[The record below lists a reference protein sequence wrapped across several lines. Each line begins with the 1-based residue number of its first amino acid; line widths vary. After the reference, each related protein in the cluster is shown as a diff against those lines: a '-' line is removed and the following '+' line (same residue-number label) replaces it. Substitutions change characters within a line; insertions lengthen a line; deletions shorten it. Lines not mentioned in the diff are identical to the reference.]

1 MEEAYSN
8 FGKSLK
14 EEESCYD
21 RMKELKAF
29 DDTKAGVKGL
39 ADSGLLK
46 LPRIFV
52 LPPEKLVE
60 EEKLIVLDNSTCCGH
75 GDHETVPVIDLQ
87 GMENQRTEIVDEVR
101 RASETMGFFQLLNHG
116 IPKNVME
123 KAMKGL
129 AGFHEQ
135 DSELKKKFY
144 TRELSKRVKFYS
156 NVDFYQSDSARWQD
170 TLNCA
175 MLSPD
180 PVDPRELPDVC
191 RDILVEYTEY
201 ITKLGDTLAELL
213 SDALGLKPDHLKV
226 MDCTKFLSILS
237 QYYPACPEPKLTLG
251 ASKHTDPTFFT
262 VLLKGQVDGLQ
273 VFYKNQWIAVKPL
286 PGALLVNV
294 GDLLQLISNDK
305 FKSVP
310 HRVVSSG
317 VGPRISVASFFATSF
332 IKSTKLYGPIKE
344 LISDENGKVYKDIL
358 LADYMEHY
366 YANGREHK
374 GAHALAAFK
383 M

>member
-1 MEEAYSN
+1 MEEAYN
-8 FGKSLK
+8 NVEKSLK
-14 EEESCYD
+14 EDESCYD
-21 RMKELKAF
+21 RLKELKAF

-60 EEKLIVLDNSTCCGH
+60 EEKLIVIDDSTCNP
-75 GDHETVPVIDLQ
+75 GDHETIPVIDLK
-87 GMENQRTEIVDEVR
+87 GMENQRMQIVDEVR

-123 KAMKGL
+123 EAMKGL

-144 TRELSKRVKFYS
+144 TRELSRRVKFYS
-156 NVDFYQSDSARWQD
+156 NVDFYESDSARWQD

-180 PVDPRELPDVC
+180 PIDPRELPDVC
-191 RDILVEYTEY
+191 RDILVEFTEY

-213 SDALGLKPDHLKV
+213 SEALGLKRDHLKG
-226 MDCTKFLSILS
+226 MDCTKFLSILT

-262 VLLKGQVDGLQ
+262 VLLKGQVDSLQ
-273 VFYKNQWIAVKPL
+273 IFYKNQWIAVKPL

-310 HRVVSSG
+310 HRVVSSEA
-317 VGPRISVASFFATSF
+317 GPRISVASFFATSF

-344 LISDENGKVYKDIL
+344 LISDENGKLYKDITL
-358 LADYMEHY
+358 TDYMQHY
-366 YANGREHK
+366 YVNSRDHK
-374 GAHALAAFK
+374 AAHALAAFK

>member
-52 LPPEKLVE
+52 LPPEKIVE

-191 RDILVEYTEY
+191 
-201 ITKLGDTLAELL
+201 
-213 SDALGLKPDHLKV
+213 
-226 MDCTKFLSILS
+226 
-237 QYYPACPEPKLTLG
+237 
-251 ASKHTDPTFFT
+251 
-262 VLLKGQVDGLQ
+262 
-273 VFYKNQWIAVKPL
+273 
-286 PGALLVNV
+286 
-294 GDLLQLISNDK
+294 SNDR

-317 VGPRISVASFFATSF
+317 VGPRISVASFFAISF

-344 LISDENGKVYKDIL
+344 LIT
-358 LADYMEHY
+358 
-366 YANGREHK
+366 NGREHK
-374 GAHALAAFK
+374 GAHALVAFK

>member
-8 FGKSLK
+8 FEKSLK
-14 EEESCYD
+14 EDESCYD
-21 RMKELKAF
+21 RMKDLKAF
-29 DDTKAGVKGL
+29 DDTKTGVKGL

-46 LPRIFV
+46 IPRIFV

-60 EEKLIVLDNSTCCGH
+60 EEKLIVIDSH
-75 GDHETVPVIDLQ
+75 GDHEAIPVIDLER
-87 GMENQRTEIVDEVR
+87 MENQRMQIVDEVR

-123 KAMKGL
+123 EAMKGL
-129 AGFHEQ
+129 ARFHEQ
-135 DSELKKKFY
+135 DSELKKEFY

-201 ITKLGDTLAELL
+201 ITKLGNTLAELL
-213 SDALGLKPDHLKV
+213 SEALGLKQDHLKG
-226 MDCTKFLSILS
+226 MDCTKFLSILA

-262 VLLKGQVDGLQ
+262 VLLRGQVDGLQ
-273 VFYKNQWIAVKPL
+273 MFYKNQWIAVKPL

-310 HRVVSSG
+310 HRVVSS
-317 VGPRISVASFFATSF
+317 VAGPRISVASFFATSF

-344 LISDENGKVYKDIL
+344 LIYDENGKVYKDISL
-358 LADYMEHY
+358 TDYMEHY
-366 YANGREHK
+366 YANGLEHK